1 MIPDF
6 ANLTLK
12 SFVSTVIDAMGQLFY
27 SLSVAMGIMITYG
40 SYVKKETDL
49 NKSINQIEIFDT
61 IVAFCRHDDYSGG
74 IYFHGKRRN
83 VSVRTKPDVHI
94 PAESI

>member
-1 MIPDF
+1 MKTVVTRTGLQGLKAYVIPDF

-61 IVAFCRHDDYSGG
+61 IVAFLL
-74 IYFHGKRRN
+74 
-83 VSVRTKPDVHI
+83 
-94 PAESI
+94 A

>member
-61 IVAFCRHDDYSGG
+61 IVAFL
-74 IYFHGKRRN
+74 
-83 VSVRTKPDVHI
+83 
-94 PAESI
+94 PA